1 MGRADFHYR
10 HEVVYYGWSPGAA
23 HHAVPTRD
31 QHTVWEIPR
40 PKRSPEHPSMKPLEL
55 IERALANSSNP
66 ADLVVDLFLG
76 SGSTLIAC
84 EKTGRVCF
92 GMEIAPN
99 YVDVI
104 LQRWEAFTGGVA
116 RLEGGGTFAEVR
128 EARESAQRL
137 MPRAA

>member
-1 MGRADFHYR
+1 M
-10 HEVVYYGWSPGAA
+10 
-23 HHAVPTRD
+23 
-31 QHTVWEIPR
+31 
-40 PKRSPEHPSMKPLEL
+40 
-55 IERALANSSNP
+55 
-66 ADLVVDLFLG
+66 VVDLFLG

-92 GMEIAPN
+92 GMEITPN